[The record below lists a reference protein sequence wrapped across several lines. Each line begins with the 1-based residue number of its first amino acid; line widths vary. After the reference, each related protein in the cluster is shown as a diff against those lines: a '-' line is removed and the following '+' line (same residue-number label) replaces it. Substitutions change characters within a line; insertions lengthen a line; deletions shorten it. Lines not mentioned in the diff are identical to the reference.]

1 MLDRRTFA
9 KLRGRDRAERPRR
22 AGADRTLVR
31 AGRGAAAARGN
42 YLIKNGAVITV
53 DPALGVLPR
62 ADVHVRDG
70 RIEAVGPDLDGRRRR
85 DRSTP
90 PT

>member
-9 KLRGRDRAERPRR
+9 KF
-22 AGADRTLVR
+22 AGATALSGLVAPALISR
-31 AGRGAAAARGN
+31 SFGQTAAPAAVRGN

-53 DPALGVLPR
+53 DAAGVLPR

-70 RIEAVGPDLDGRRRR
+70 RIEAVGQDL
-85 DRSTP
+85 TAA
-90 PT
+90 

>member
-1 MLDRRTFA
+1 MISRSF
-9 KLRGRDRAERPRR
+9 GQ
-22 AGADRTLVR
+22 GAT
-31 AGRGAAAARGN
+31 ATAARGN
-42 YLIKNGAVITV
+42 YLIKNGAIITV

-70 RIEAVGPDLDGRRRR
+70 RIEAVGPDLTAAGAEV
-85 DRSTP
+85 STP